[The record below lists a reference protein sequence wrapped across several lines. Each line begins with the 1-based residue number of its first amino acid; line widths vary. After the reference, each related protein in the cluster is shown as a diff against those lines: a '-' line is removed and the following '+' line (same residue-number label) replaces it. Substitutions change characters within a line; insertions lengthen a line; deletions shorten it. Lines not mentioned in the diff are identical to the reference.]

1 MAGSEQRKFND
12 HIKKVFKWAM
22 IKMFDEYPTA
32 VSSPYDLKQIL
43 QTAWDECVE
52 DGEIQ
57 LLGNEKSREV
67 SDN

>member
-32 VSSPYDLKQIL
+32 KSSPYELKRIL
-43 QTAWDECVE
+43 QAAWDECVE

-57 LLGNEKSREV
+57 LLDNEEDSELSV
-67 SDN
+67 N